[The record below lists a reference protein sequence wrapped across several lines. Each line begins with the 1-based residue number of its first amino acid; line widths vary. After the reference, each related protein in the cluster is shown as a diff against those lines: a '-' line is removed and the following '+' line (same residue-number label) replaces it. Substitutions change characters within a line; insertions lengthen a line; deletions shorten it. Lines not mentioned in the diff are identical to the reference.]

1 MNYLPLQSRARRLF
15 LCFALFFA
23 ITVGQLAC
31 GISGGSIP
39 PGRAAALLGR
49 VISSE
54 APTVPIKNAQ
64 LTLIVTP
71 DNGISTEIETR
82 TDANGNF
89 SLPNLP
95 AGVNFSEVIL
105 TLKPQSPDLRVQQIQ
120 FRIPAQHTATLIA
133 AVTRVSTDISQIASV
148 GITPTRITVD
158 AGEQIRFTPLF
169 KDALGKTLDLPLAA
183 TLLLTDDVGALKSD
197 GTFVA
202 NSTGAVNVRVFWY
215 DGLSSTA
222 SVNVQTPVGSG
233 NQIPPAPPAE
243 TN

>member
-1 MNYLPLQSRARRLF
+1 MNYSPLQFRAVRLIAS
-15 LCFALFFA
+15 FALFFA
-23 ITVGQLAC
+23 INVGQLAC

-39 PGRAAALLGR
+39 PGRAAALVGR

-54 APTVPIKNAQ
+54 APTIPIKNAQ

-82 TDANGNF
+82 TDDNGNF
-89 SLPNLP
+89 SLLNLP

-105 TLKPQSPDLRVQQIQ
+105 TLKPQSPDLRVQQMQ

-133 AVTRVSTDISQIASV
+133 AVTRISTDISQIASV
-148 GITPTRITVD
+148 GITPVRITVD
-158 AGEQIRFTPLF
+158 AGEQIRFTPLY

-183 TLLLTDDVGALKSD
+183 TLLLNDDVGTLTSN

-202 NSTGAVNVRVFWY
+202 NSTGAVSVRIFWY

-222 SVNVQTPVGSG
+222 SINVQTPAGGG
-233 NQIPPAPPAE
+233 NQIPPPPPTE
-243 TN
+243 IK